1 MSEEAIIKFDNFS
14 FKYYSQKYPTL
25 KDINLSIIPGEKIL
39 IVGPSGSGKSTIG
52 HCLNGLIPFSYRGI
66 IEGSLKVDEN
76 ETSKVDIF
84 ELSKIIGTVLQD
96 TDGQF
101 VGLSV
106 AEDIAFSMENDCVS
120 LGEMKDRVL
129 DVAKMIDIDHL
140 LSHSPHQLSGG
151 QKQRTALAGIM
162 VDDIK
167 ILLFDE
173 PLANLDPT
181 TGKYAIRI
189 IDDIHTQ
196 SKKTVIII
204 EHRIEDVLYRNVDRI
219 ILIDEGKVI
228 ADLSAHEMVA
238 SNLLIEHGMREPL
251 YVTLLKYAGVKI
263 TKKMLPAY
271 INTITINNDVKNKV
285 LSWYKTN
292 IKEQQKVV
300 GKEILKVDNLSFSYD
315 DQKDV
320 LKNISFSIKEGEM
333 LSIVGKNGAGKSTLS
348 HLICGFEKG
357 YKGSIIFNDEDI
369 VKKSIT
375 ERAELIGYVM
385 QNPNFMITTAMIYDE
400 IALGLKMRGIS
411 EEEIEKRVDKVL
423 KICGLTRFKT
433 WPISALSY
441 GQKKRVTIASIL
453 VLEPKVI
460 ILDEPTAGQDYFH
473 YTEIMEFLKEINRTI
488 GITIIMITHDMHLML
503 EYTKRSIV
511 LSDGELIKDTD
522 SSEVLT
528 NPKIIEKANL
538 KETSLFHLANMVG
551 ISSPKSLVDTF
562 ITYEKEVV
570 RDD

>member
-1 MSEEAIIKFDNFS
+1 MSKEAIINFDNFS

-25 KDINLSIIPGEKIL
+25 KNINLKIIPGEKIL

-52 HCLNGLIPFSYRGI
+52 HCLNGLIPFSYRGE
-66 IEGSLKVDEN
+66 IEGSLTVDNN

-120 LGEMKDRVL
+120 LGEMKERVL

-204 EHRIEDVLYRNVDRI
+204 EHRIEDVLYRDVDRI
-219 ILIDEGKVI
+219 VLIDEGKVI
-228 ADLSAHEMVA
+228 ADLSSHEMVA
-238 SNLLIEHGMREPL
+238 SNLFIEHGMREPL
-251 YVTLLKYAGVKI
+251 YVTLLKYAGVEI
-263 TKKMLPAY
+263 TKEMLPAY
-271 INTITINNDVKNKV
+271 IDTIKINNDVKDKV

-292 IKEQQKVV
+292 IKEQPVV
-300 GKEILKVDNLSFSYD
+300 TGKELLKVENLSFSYD

-320 LKNISFSIKEGEM
+320 LKDISFSIKEGEM

-357 YKGSIIFNDEDI
+357 YRGKIIFNDEDI
-369 VKKSIT
+369 VDKTIT

-385 QNPNFMITTAMIYDE
+385 QNPNYMITTAMIYDE
-400 IALGLKMRGIS
+400 IALGLKMRGIA

-441 GQKKRVTIASIL
+441 GQKKRVTIAAIL

-473 YTEIMEFLKEINRTI
+473 YTEIMEFLKEINQTI

-522 SSEVLT
+522 SSDVLT
-528 NPKIIEKANL
+528 NPEIIKKANL

>member
-263 TKKMLPAY
+263 TKKML
-271 INTITINNDVKNKV
+271 
-285 LSWYKTN
+285 
-292 IKEQQKVV
+292 
-300 GKEILKVDNLSFSYD
+300 NLN
-315 DQKDV
+315 
-320 LKNISFSIKEGEM
+320 L
-333 LSIVGKNGAGKSTLS
+333 
-348 HLICGFEKG
+348 H
-357 YKGSIIFNDEDI
+357 
-369 VKKSIT
+369 
-375 ERAELIGYVM
+375 
-385 QNPNFMITTAMIYDE
+385 
-400 IALGLKMRGIS
+400 
-411 EEEIEKRVDKVL
+411 
-423 KICGLTRFKT
+423 
-433 WPISALSY
+433 
-441 GQKKRVTIASIL
+441 
-453 VLEPKVI
+453 
-460 ILDEPTAGQDYFH
+460 
-473 YTEIMEFLKEINRTI
+473 
-488 GITIIMITHDMHLML
+488 
-503 EYTKRSIV
+503 
-511 LSDGELIKDTD
+511 
-522 SSEVLT
+522 SS
-528 NPKIIEKANL
+528 
-538 KETSLFHLANMVG
+538 
-551 ISSPKSLVDTF
+551 
-562 ITYEKEVV
+562 
-570 RDD
+570 